1 MVSTS
6 VLSEIRGAQVSLS
19 VLNHRG
25 RLGARGCTADDGD
38 VTTKRRCSFGLERHG
53 WSAFR
58 RRIAA
63 GSERYAAVLPPS
75 AANDAPVI
83 NAALSDARN
92 TMVWAISSGRPRRRR
107 GT

>member
-6 VLSEIRGAQVSLS
+6 IFSAIRRTRGAFTRQPS
-19 VLNHRG
+19 R

-53 WSAFR
+53 WPAFR
-58 RRIAA
+58 RRVAV

-83 NAALSDARN
+83 KVALADARN
-92 TMVWAISSGRPRRRR
+92 TMVWAILSGAPS
-107 GT
+107 